1 MKHLGYLNTISLH
14 LLQDRDG
21 DLYLSRDAEDNGE
34 GLYIAFPAARAGGKT
49 LDDVVAEIKAL
60 TEDPTARLVAAVR
73 AAVAHYTDESAFEFD
88 GDPLVAALAE
98 FDAAVEARQ

>member
-1 MKHLGYLNTISLH
+1 MKKLGYLKTLDLH
-14 LLQDRDG
+14 LLQDSDG
-21 DLYLSRDAEDNGE
+21 DLYVSRNEEYIGNGV
-34 GLYIAFPAARAGGKT
+34 YIAFPSAPDGGRD
-49 LDDVVAEIKAL
+49 LDSVVAEIKAL

-98 FDAAVEARQ
+98 FDAAVESRQ